1 MEASIDASAKPT
13 SGLATCSVIIAVADL
28 NVAEISG
35 AESLT
40 RRYSHMLNYTLMY
53 LYFVPRGSVSV
64 ALLMEIL
71 NSAPYER
78 NASKAIGKLKFCS
91 CSPVR
96 KVTVDVAG
104 T

>member
-1 MEASIDASAKPT
+1 M
-13 SGLATCSVIIAVADL
+13 ADL

-53 LYFVPRGSVSV
+53 LYFIPRGSVSV

-71 NSAPYER
+71 NAAPYER
-78 NASKAIGKLKFCS
+78 KASKAIGKLKFCS

-96 KVTVDVAG
+96 KVTVDVPG